1 MANLSKDV
9 FLALAA
15 IGWADGQLDPNE
27 AAGIMRAATEAGLGG
42 AALEEV
48 EAATKTKREL
58 TTIDRKAL
66 SAVERTFVYATAI
79 WLARMDGF
87 VEPGERAALQKLGEL
102 LGIPDRVRT
111 EASAAA
117 LEVVQTSGDR
127 PDRYD
132 LGKLRERVA
141 ARLEALAKHV
151 GEE

>member
-27 AAGIMRAATEAGLGG
+27 AAGIVRAAKEAGLDG
-42 AALEEV
+42 AALAEV
-48 EAATKTKREL
+48 EAATKTKRAL
-58 TTIDRKAL
+58 ATIDRRAL

-87 VEPGERAALQKLGEL
+87 VDPGEREALQRLGEPL
-102 LGIPDRVRT
+102 NIPDRVRT

-117 LEVVQTSGDR
+117 LEVAHTSGDR

-141 ARLEALAKHV
+141 DRLEALAKHV
-151 GEE
+151 SEE